1 MTVRKCYWLCPG
13 EGRRIGDFFCDSYSP
28 TVQCP
33 FLLIL
38 SVLHGILHPS
48 EPNPSP
54 HLSCFYKPVALH
66 HTPPSITLRVDGP
79 GLSPQYPI
87 PLFVWQGKNWARD
100 IRRTWLFCS
109 QELERIIS
117 GKENKEGVEF
127 LCWVC
132 IRVKRTEMHVKCIH
146 WYNITAHERAVH
158 DVHWTVFSFLNTW
171 SKVLLKVGFLL
182 E

>member
-1 MTVRKCYWLCPG
+1 MSISVNSISFAW
-13 EGRRIGDFFCDSYSP
+13 YSA
-28 TVQCP
+28 P
-33 FLLIL
+33 FRAQPITSLIL
-38 SVLHGILHPS
+38 FLQTCG
-48 EPNPSP
+48 
-54 HLSCFYKPVALH
+54 
-66 HTPPSITLRVDGP
+66 PPP
-79 GLSPQYPI
+79 YSPQYYIKGGWTWSISSVPHT
-87 PLFVWQGKNWARD
+87 PVCMAGKDWARD
-100 IRRTWLFCS
+100 IRRTWLYCS

-132 IRVKRTEMHVKCIH
+132 IRVKRTQMHMKCIH
-146 WYNITAHERAVH
+146 WYKNITAHERALH